1 MSKKKLQKIFINSSL
16 FPFDPK
22 ILNTKNDI
30 VILSNIN
37 NENDSESLQKFI
49 SSFIENYNYNSINI
63 FVQIND
69 KDLILDIN
77 NNKGYHIFNDII
89 PKGIWV
95 SNKSNIKRYLEAN
108 NVNADLLIYYNPD
121 FFSAINYLLKY
132 IKADSYIGIGDEKY
146 RDYFQMYFIDSK
158 DDFKYIFDFFK
169 KLN

>member
-1 MSKKKLQKIFINSSL
+1 VSKKKLQKIFINSSL

-89 PKGIWV
+89 PKV
-95 SNKSNIKRYLEAN
+95 LEILIPKL
-108 NVNADLLIYYNPD
+108 VLL
-121 FFSAINYLLKY
+121 S
-132 IKADSYIGIGDEKY
+132 S
-146 RDYFQMYFIDSK
+146 
-158 DDFKYIFDFFK
+158 
-169 KLN
+169 